1 MPGSSDRDYKARLG
15 EVLRRGD
22 PEELHLFLRESAA
35 NYGDERQI
43 TDVEERSHEEMEQ
56 LMHRMILARPDLAD
70 LHAAS
75 ERRLA
80 TEAGPPGGRPDAPR
94 PPGARPRRRS
104 SRVPRGSEG
113 PGRANGHASD

>member
-1 MPGSSDRDYKARLG
+1 MPGSSDRGYKARLG

-22 PEELHLFLRESAA
+22 PEELHLFLRQSAA

-70 LHAAS
+70 LHPKSRAYLAGEAAA
-75 ERRLA
+75 R
-80 TEAGPPGGRPDAPR
+80 PGMGRP
-94 PPGARPRRRS
+94 GAARSARRR
-104 SRVPRGSEG
+104 G
-113 PGRANGHASD
+113 PGRGPHRGRRRDG

>member
-15 EVLRRGD
+15 EVLRRGA
-22 PEELHLFLRESAA
+22 PEELHLFLRQSAA

-70 LHAAS
+70 LHPRSRAYLAGEAAS
-75 ERRLA
+75 RPGM
-80 TEAGPPGGRPDAPR
+80 GPPRA
-94 PPGARPRRRS
+94 ARNARRR
-104 SRVPRGSEG
+104 G
-113 PGRANGHASD
+113 PGRRPHRGRRPDG